1 MKIPFLMGN
10 GISEDKSPILLAAP
24 HRGGLVRLMVA
35 PERRLELMRES
46 AELPSLQISASS
58 SANLAMLASGAF
70 SPLDRFVGKR
80 EYESIMASMRLT
92 TGELCPMPITLPA
105 GDLSSVDTGA
115 RIALRDLQNRP
126 LAIMM
131 VDEVFEIPH
140 VRSSRKPT
148 LFDAG
153 RDSDFADPLALSG
166 SLEVFNIPADIQLP
180 DMWKDPAMIREQLA
194 LLGRDHVIA
203 VDAWDSRDG
212 KQTEW
217 LRRLAEERR
226 ASLLFNLAASE
237 PRVDAFDHFHYL
249 LACKAAFSRFFSSSQ
264 AFLNFVHLSSNIS
277 SENRVLWHA
286 MVHRNY
292 GAGTYVIDQT
302 RCSNMDRA
310 SSSRAGVSTP
320 SQNLLNCA
328 EELGVELI
336 LRQTSQTERKFSAG
350 RSGSSSVAPRHGAS
364 SAPPKNVPL
373 PRAVLRVPSDWGLCL
388 WFTGLPSAGK
398 SAIAEDL
405 LVMLME
411 SGLRVT
417 LLDGDTVRTHLSKGL
432 GFSRED
438 RNTNVQRIGFVAAE
452 IVRHRGVVLCAAVS
466 PYRETRDAVRE
477 MMPEGSFVEIF
488 VDTPVEECER
498 RDVKGFYAKARAGQ
512 LSHFTGIDDPYEPPQ
527 HPEVVLRTQKTTV
540 RANALQL
547 MRFLTNEQYLNPSTE
562 QDNSWPALQAA
573 GNSARAGR

>member
-1 MKIPFLMGN
+1 MGN
-10 GISEDKSPILLAAP
+10 GICEDKSPSLLAAP
-24 HRGGLVRLMVA
+24 HGGGLVRLMVP
-35 PERRLELMRES
+35 PERRQELMRES

-80 EYESIMASMRLT
+80 ECESIVESMRLT
-92 TGELCPMPITLPA
+92 TGQLCPVPIMLPA
-105 GDLSSVDTGA
+105 GDLRSIDAGS

-126 LAIMM
+126 LAVMT
-131 VDEVFEIPH
+131 VEEVFEIPR
-140 VRSSRKPT
+140 VSSSVKPK
-148 LFDAG
+148 LIDAA
-153 RDSDFADPLALSG
+153 RDSDSTDPLALSG
-166 SLEVFNIPADIQLP
+166 SLQVFNIPADIQLP
-180 DMWKDPAMIREQLA
+180 DMWKDPAVIREQLA
-194 LLGRDHVIA
+194 LLGRDPVIA
-203 VDAWDSRDG
+203 VDTWDSRDG

-217 LRRLAEERR
+217 LRKLAEERR
-226 ASLLFNLAASE
+226 ASLLFNLAAAE

-264 AFLNFVHLSSNIS
+264 AFLNFVHLSANLS

-302 RCSNMDRA
+302 RCSNTDRA
-310 SSSRAGVSTP
+310 SKSYAGFSTP
-320 SQNLLNCA
+320 SQKLFECA

-336 LRQTSQTERKFSAG
+336 FRRTSQTERKFSTD
-350 RSGSSSVAPRHGAS
+350 RNGSSSPARRHSVSPAS
-364 SAPPKNVPL
+364 AKKSAS
-373 PRAVLRVPSDWGLCL
+373 PRAVLGVPSEWGLCL

-405 LVMLME
+405 LIMLME

-438 RNTNVQRIGFVAAE
+438 RDTNVQRIGFVAAE

-527 HPEVVLRTQKTTV
+527 HPEVVLRTEQTTV

-547 MRFLTNEQYLNPSTE
+547 MRFLTNEQYLNPIPERDS
-562 QDNSWPALQAA
+562 SWPALQAA
-573 GNSARAGR
+573 GNSARSGR